1 VDSIGRIE
9 NQALSVSLAKQV
21 QSALNPVII
30 EVLAKDNDH
39 IRMFRIVD
47 DQELS
52 ELSCAETDDRNPST
66 PKKQL

>member
-66 PKKQL
+66 QKKQL